1 MRTRHAIPLTTRRS
15 ADQRP
20 NRQRPAAAD
29 AAFGTDATDVLESP
43 DGGAVVD
50 VDAGVGLVVTTAD
63 VDVDALVVVCSREI
77 VVVVVVDVVA
87 VVVVV
92 VLEAAVV
99 LVVELVDL
107 TVVVVVVVV
116 DGLGGG
122 QGAANTSGRYRRGSG
137 QASRN
142 MLRALFDTETTTRPR
157 PSRHGMRCA

>member
-92 VLEAAVV
+92 VVLEAAVV
-99 LVVELVDL
+99 LVVELVHL
-107 TVVVVVVVV
+107 TVVELV